1 MGQCYS
7 VAGRV
12 IPQDLY
18 AATQALKEYIIN
30 TSKSKNIK
38 YNLGEYFQIGL
49 SLEKFCDL
57 MHIILTDQN
66 YYHDPTT
73 NSYQSDFTA
82 SYSWDGV
89 ILGAFKVIAPYL
101 DPMSYLDV
109 DVDEVSYHL
118 WIQDGQMVIEEI
130 DDEENEDEN
139 EEEEEIPLP
148 W

>member
-18 AATQALKEYIIN
+18 AATQALKAYIIT
-30 TSKSKNIK
+30 TSKSVE
-38 YNLGEYFQIGL
+38 YNLGKYFQIGL

-66 YYHDPTT
+66 YDHDPTT
-73 NSYQSDFTA
+73 NSYQSGFTA
-82 SYSWDGV
+82 TYGWYEV
-89 ILGAFKVIAPYL
+89 ILGAFKIITPFL

-109 DVDEVSYHL
+109 DIDEASYHL
-118 WIQDGQMVIEEI
+118 WIGKDGQMVIEEI
-130 DDEENEDEN
+130 DDEENEGEN